1 MEEDTMNCKEL
12 MTPNPNVCTP
22 SMTSEA
28 AARIM
33 GQENVGV
40 LPIID
45 GTSKKLIGIVTD
57 RDLCLGVIAK
67 GKRPTEVTVSECM
80 STHLLT
86 CGPQDDIQ
94 YCEQLMKQHQIRR
107 IVVIDEHGCCMGIIS
122 QGDLA
127 LYIQRA
133 EEISD
138 TLREVSKPGHAKRAA

>member
-1 MEEDTMNCKEL
+1 MNCKNL
-12 MTPNPNVCTP
+12 MTPNPKVCTP
-22 SMTSEA
+22 SMPSEE

-33 GQENVGV
+33 GQENVGA
-40 LPIID
+40 LPVID
-45 GTSKKLIGIVTD
+45 GGSKKLVGIVTD
-57 RDLCLGVIAK
+57 RDLCWEVIAK
-67 GKRPTEVTVSECM
+67 GHSPAEVHVSDCM

-94 YCEQLMKQHQIRR
+94 YCEQLMKQHQVRR

-127 LYIQRA
+127 LHIQGA
-133 EEISD
+133 QEIHD

>member
-1 MEEDTMNCKEL
+1 MNCKNL
-12 MTPNPNVCTP
+12 MTPNPKVCTP
-22 SMTSEA
+22 SMTSEE

-33 GQENVGV
+33 GQENVGA
-40 LPIID
+40 LPVID
-45 GTSKKLIGIVTD
+45 RTSKKLVGIVTD

-67 GKRPTEVTVSECM
+67 GRNPAEVHVSDCM

-86 CGPQDDIQ
+86 CGPQDDVQ

-127 LYIQRA
+127 LYTEGAQ
-133 EEISD
+133 EIHD